1 MAIHFL
7 NSTLQKVLKQV
18 SNKWKPDGPWRLP
31 SEAYTLEHKLAFLE
45 REHYLTGQ
53 TSLSG
58 WLHDCD
64 KLVMYLL
71 PGLDEKK
78 IQTWHRKHQPHH
90 VSYPQS
96 RVQQLL
102 QTYID
107 WDCAVLTK
115 PDKPLDAYAT
125 LLHFYRNK
133 LPLMLPVC
141 LAINP
146 NTVQPEIADL
156 DKARQ
161 NGYDAYLFGEKMN
174 EDTCHDL
181 HKYSSEL
188 LNDELTI
195 DAKNDVAYIHT
206 QRLIQSIEKE
216 LDAISADIAENN
228 IALDDVLHKIPQN
241 LNLMK
246 PAQIFLKTLEIL
258 ARKRNQKIDLPS
270 CCKVLKEKNLRFL
283 QMAPKFRIDG
293 RKCNFVHNY
302 CTVMANPFLKD

>member
-18 SNKWKPDGPWRLP
+18 SNKWKSEGPWRLP

-45 REHYLTGQ
+45 REHYLTGR

-58 WLHDCD
+58 LMHDCD
-64 KLVMYLL
+64 KLVLYLL
-71 PGLDEKK
+71 PLMNEKQ
-78 IQTWHRKHQPHH
+78 IQVWHRKHQSHH
-90 VSYPQS
+90 VDYPQNK
-96 RVQQLL
+96 VQQLL

-125 LLHFYRNK
+125 LLHFYRDK

-141 LAINP
+141 LAVNP
-146 NTVQPEIADL
+146 NTVQPEVADL

-161 NGYDAYLFGEKMN
+161 VGFEAYLFGEKMN
-174 EDTCHDL
+174 EDSCSNL
-181 HKYSSEL
+181 YKYSSEL
-188 LNDELTI
+188 LNNVLAR

-206 QRLIQSIEKE
+206 QHLIKSISEE
-216 LDAISADIAENN
+216 VSAISADIAEKK
-228 IALDDVLHKIPQN
+228 ITLDDVLRQIPQN

-246 PAQIFLKTLEIL
+246 PVHIFLKTLEIL
-258 ARKRNQKIDLPS
+258 AHKRNQKIDLVS
-270 CCKVLKEKNLRFL
+270 CCEILKEKSRLFT
-283 QMAPKFRIDG
+283 QMAPKFRIADG
-293 RKCNFVHNY
+293 KCGFVHNY
-302 CTVMANPFLKD
+302 CTVMTNPFLKD